1 MNPGIDPNDVEVIA
15 EWNSRPL
22 EMAYLVEALALG
34 EALYRVLHFLESGAG
49 DKDSILDRAE
59 RGRRYWMAIAAEM
72 LRREN
77 LRVER
82 FKAAQLD
89 RRD

>member
-1 MNPGIDPNDVEVIA
+1 MNPYGYIA
-15 EWNSRPL
+15 IG
-22 EMAYLVEALALG
+22 LALL
-34 EALYRVLHFLESGAG
+34 ALIFLA
-49 DKDSILDRAE
+49 IYVMDRAE
-59 RGRRYWMAIAAEM
+59 RGRQYWLAIEAEA

>member
-1 MNPGIDPNDVEVIA
+1 M
-15 EWNSRPL
+15 
-22 EMAYLVEALALG
+22 
-34 EALYRVLHFLESGAG
+34 
-49 DKDSILDRAE
+49 DRAE
-59 RGRRYWMAIAAEM
+59 RKRQYWMAVEAEA
-72 LRREN
+72 LRREI

>member
-1 MNPGIDPNDVEVIA
+1 MLNPYGYIA
-15 EWNSRPL
+15 IS
-22 EMAYLVEALALG
+22 LALL
-34 EALYRVLHFLESGAG
+34 ALIFWVIWL
-49 DKDSILDRAE
+49 LDRAE
-59 RGRRYWMAIAAEM
+59 RKRQYWMAVEAEA

>member
-1 MNPGIDPNDVEVIA
+1 VAVNPDGYIA
-15 EWNSRPL
+15 IG
-22 EMAYLVEALALG
+22 LALL
-34 EALYRVLHFLESGAG
+34 ALICWAIWL
-49 DKDSILDRAE
+49 LDRAE

>member
-1 MNPGIDPNDVEVIA
+1 VAVLNPYGYIA
-15 EWNSRPL
+15 IS
-22 EMAYLVEALALG
+22 LALL
-34 EALYRVLHFLESGAG
+34 ALIFWVIWL
-49 DKDSILDRAE
+49 LDRAE

-72 LRREN
+72 LRREK
-77 LRVER
+77 LRIER